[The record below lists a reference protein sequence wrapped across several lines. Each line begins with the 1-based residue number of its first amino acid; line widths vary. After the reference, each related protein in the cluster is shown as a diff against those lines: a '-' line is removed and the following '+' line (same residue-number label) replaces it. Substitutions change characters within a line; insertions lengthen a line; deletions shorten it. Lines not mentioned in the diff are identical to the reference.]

1 MVAPLCDSRG
11 VLRYYIGAQVDISG
25 LAKECSNLEGLQQL
39 LQETGEL
46 EGHEE
51 DEKKDEFRELSEMF
65 NQAEL
70 ETARKYGGRMHR
82 ELQDADDG
90 ASIRQRPRVLIKD
103 HTLSNAEPTSINSPA
118 SAPTYGKLS
127 GVYQNV
133 SLHFLHILGQPL
145 NQVRCRVVYAG
156 PTVSVLEDPLRFPFI
171 ACARSAS
178 ITLHGSH
185 RK

>member
-51 DEKKDEFRELSEMF
+51 EEKKDEFRELSEMF

-103 HTLSNAEPTSINSPA
+103 HTLINAEPTTISSA

-133 SLHFLHILGQPL
+133 SLHLFFVTGQST
-145 NQVRCRVVYAG
+145 NQVRRRVVYAG
-156 PTVSVLEDPLRFPFI
+156 PTVSILEDPLRFPLV

-178 ITLHGSH
+178 ITVHGSH
-185 RK
+185 WQ